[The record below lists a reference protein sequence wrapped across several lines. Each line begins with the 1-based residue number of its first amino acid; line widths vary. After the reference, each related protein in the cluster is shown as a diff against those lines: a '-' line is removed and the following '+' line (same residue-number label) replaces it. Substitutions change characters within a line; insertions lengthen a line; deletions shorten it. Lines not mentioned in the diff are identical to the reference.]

1 MNIRKYFRCGRSNG
15 RTAPA
20 PVRLRLTLKRHSA
33 ERYPITRKSKI
44 ADPGR
49 GRCFKFRREGGSTGI
64 FEEGEGGETETPE
77 GDVLFGSARVTI
89 ARISLVVAGLLGVTC
104 GPGGGLTS
112 QLRRKAYGLPSWHQS
127 TGWIFIIR
135 QTSAIWALR
144 STRGPDL
151 RCHLPLLRPDPDRH
165 STSDPLDGCE
175 RDSHREPGRRHAICD
190 G

>member
-20 PVRLRLTLKRHSA
+20 PVLLRLTLKRHSA

-89 ARISLVVAGLLGVTC
+89 ARISLVVAGLSGLTC
-104 GPGGGLTS
+104 GPGSGFTS
-112 QLRRKAYGLPSWHQS
+112 KLRRQARGLPSWHQS
-127 TGWIFIIR
+127 TGWVFIIR

-144 STRGPDL
+144 STRGPDI
-151 RCHLPLLRPDPDRH
+151 RCHLPLLRLNPDRH
-165 STSDPLDGCE
+165 FTSDPRDGCQ